1 MWVAVAEWLRRWTRN
16 PMGFPRV
23 GSNPARDVRFYSA
36 KNKDEH
42 KDFDF
47 VNTHMFECLFDRKR
61 YVFCAEFAPTLL
73 CNALKHSPRLD
84 GLVV

>member
-47 VNTHMFECLFDRKR
+47 VNTHMFEC
-61 YVFCAEFAPTLL
+61 
-73 CNALKHSPRLD
+73 
-84 GLVV
+84 